1 MQTVNSYNTSLFF
14 SNQNSYDI
22 SDVQVLKITD
32 TDSTEFDYYYMYGT
46 TKTYE
51 FYAYRS
57 KNLSDWQPVTQMTGG
72 KAAFTPGKENYCTDY
87 LWAPEVIYDEK
98 TDKYYMFYSGR
109 NKSKTAV
116 NGIEPLEIGLAV
128 ANEPYGPFTAYT
140 DDIHDSSTPLFDGDK
155 INESLGENDKTDI
168 FTCIDP
174 HPFVAQDGTK
184 YLYFSRSNDPGAGYK
199 QAIYGIKMDD
209 WAKPDYK
216 TLTRLTRNGY
226 LTVDGTEIANYEN
239 DGPANEG
246 PFMYEQRN
254 SDGTYKYYLT
264 LSIGDYQ
271 NKSYSVIQAVSDS
284 PLGKFRKLTEAEGGI
299 LLSSNHSEWDNIS
312 GPGHHSFIEVGD
324 ELVVAYHKHTNPS
337 TGGVDRTFAFD
348 RVCITE
354 NINGESVLY
363 VNGPTTSVQPG
374 FEEFSNFKNIA
385 PEAKVS
391 ISNGINA
398 FALTDGLLSLYNNI
412 DYIKEYESAG
422 NATILLEF
430 DNFRE
435 ITALMIYNSK
445 SFDRAFSKINHIEF
459 QCIEDGIK
467 TPVVNYIDDLQF
479 DWKAYKTEI
488 GNVMRPGGSATAAF
502 TPMMIKSIKI
512 ELESISNQDIIA
524 LSEIVVLGK

>member
-1 MQTVNSYNTSLFF
+1 MSVQIYIQCNIINQGKQLWHLSRQQRTDGHSPNGQSCQNSQLIQLLRFTVVIKKNKLKYELQTVNSYNTSLFF

-199 QAIYGIKMDD
+199 QAIYGIKM
-209 WAKPDYK
+209 
-216 TLTRLTRNGY
+216 
-226 LTVDGTEIANYEN
+226 
-239 DGPANEG
+239 
-246 PFMYEQRN
+246 M
-254 SDGTYKYYLT
+254 
-264 LSIGDYQ
+264 IGQ
-271 NKSYSVIQAVSDS
+271 NRI
-284 PLGKFRKLTEAEGGI
+284 T
-299 LLSSNHSEWDNIS
+299 
-312 GPGHHSFIEVGD
+312 
-324 ELVVAYHKHTNPS
+324 KH
-337 TGGVDRTFAFD
+337 
-348 RVCITE
+348 
-354 NINGESVLY
+354 
-363 VNGPTTSVQPG
+363 
-374 FEEFSNFKNIA
+374 
-385 PEAKVS
+385 
-391 ISNGINA
+391 
-398 FALTDGLLSLYNNI
+398 
-412 DYIKEYESAG
+412 
-422 NATILLEF
+422 
-430 DNFRE
+430 
-435 ITALMIYNSK
+435 
-445 SFDRAFSKINHIEF
+445 
-459 QCIEDGIK
+459 
-467 TPVVNYIDDLQF
+467 
-479 DWKAYKTEI
+479 
-488 GNVMRPGGSATAAF
+488 
-502 TPMMIKSIKI
+502 
-512 ELESISNQDIIA
+512 
-524 LSEIVVLGK
+524 